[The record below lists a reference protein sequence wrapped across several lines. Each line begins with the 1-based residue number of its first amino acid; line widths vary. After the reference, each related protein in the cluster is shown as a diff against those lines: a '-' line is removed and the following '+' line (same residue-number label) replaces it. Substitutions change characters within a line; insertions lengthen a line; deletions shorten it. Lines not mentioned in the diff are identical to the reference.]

1 MKHRVVIQDA
11 SEAGYFPDRFLI
23 QRWVNLVLKD
33 FPEQTEICIRMV
45 GSNESQLLNNR
56 YRNKDKPTN
65 ILSFTSTIPSS
76 VQLERVLLGDLVVCT
91 SIVNQE
97 AKAQKKDN
105 LAHWAHIIMHGVL
118 HLLGYDHIKDDD
130 AYVMESLEIKL
141 LAELGYPDPY
151 RINDDE

>member
-45 GSNESQLLNNR
+45 GPRESQLLNNR
-56 YRNKDKPTN
+56 YRNRDKPTN

-105 LAHWAHIIMHGVL
+105 HAHWAHIIMHGVL

-130 AYVMESLEIKL
+130 AHVMESLEIKL

-151 RINDDE
+151 RIDDDE